1 MRLLLVAVLTLGGL
15 AAVGIALTH
24 IVVGPASIPGS
35 IPVNATM
42 DSEDRFY
49 ATIFLGYGLALLWCT
64 RAIDRRANFIRFLA
78 AILFAG
84 GVSRVISIAAVGLP
98 NALFQALTALEFV
111 APALVWFLLRRIG
124 KGL

>member
-1 MRLLLVAVLTLGGL
+1 MVLVAVLTLGGL
-15 AAVGIALTH
+15 AVVGIALTH
-24 IVVGPASIPGS
+24 IVLGPASIPGS

-49 ATIFLGYGLALLWCT
+49 ATIFLGYGLGLLWCM

-84 GVSRVISIAAVGLP
+84 GVARVISMVLVGLP
-98 NALFQALTALEFV
+98 NALFQALTALEFL
-111 APALVWFLLRRIG
+111 APLTVWFLLRRISDR
-124 KGL
+124 L